1 MHLRNGNTFPSNQF
15 LKTLGEV
22 YEKVV
27 MDRASGVD
35 VPIKYEVFTKMQGKR
50 TTINQDDTILFW
62 LFDLAI
68 PPSTPDQL
76 IVLCDGCKYLR
87 LDCLSG

>member
-1 MHLRNGNTFPSNQF
+1 MRTHFHPIKS
-15 LKTLGEV
+15 LKTLREV

-27 MDRASGVD
+27 VDRASGVD
-35 VPIKYEVFTKMQGKR
+35 VPIKYEAFTKMQGKR
-50 TTINQDDTILFW
+50 TTIDQDGTILFR
-62 LFDLAI
+62 LFDFTI

-76 IVLCDGCKYLR
+76 IVLCDGCKHLR